1 MRYDARWK
9 DAIALLS
16 NKGNIDLFR
25 TAKDENSIDSLEK
38 DNKEANDR
46 ILRYRRTLQHGG
58 KCWRG
63 LGFPRTY
70 IQQGSRGVFEH
81 ANTSWLTTNL
91 RMRSCFIW
99 WRITRDSISF
109 RRFIMP
115 WVLAL
120 SELIVF
126 PMQGLWLYKGSRLV
140 TNSIKAN
147 LWLQGKPTGFV
158 GRKKLHFILLATL
171 GDKFDAADDITS

>member
-58 KCWRG
+58 KC
-63 LGFPRTY
+63 
-70 IQQGSRGVFEH
+70 
-81 ANTSWLTTNL
+81 
-91 RMRSCFIW
+91 
-99 WRITRDSISF
+99 
-109 RRFIMP
+109 
-115 WVLAL
+115 
-120 SELIVF
+120 
-126 PMQGLWLYKGSRLV
+126 
-140 TNSIKAN
+140 
-147 LWLQGKPTGFV
+147 
-158 GRKKLHFILLATL
+158 
-171 GDKFDAADDITS
+171 